1 MGTGDLKFLISIPL
15 PSYQAIACLFS
26 SEVTGIIQNS
36 SGIGILRIAVQQAFP
51 PPTRGRPALLGVDDA
66 YYDILRVVR
75 TGMQC
80 GAAFAQRPRSLTSRS
95 SRPCTNGSK
104 RDASALPT
112 NVSSG
117 CIGGVGGLAT
127 VASIPHLSIISMAWT
142 ASVGCKH
149 FGELTE
155 GHRTLYNHH
164 LIRRCNRSGL
174 AIYCG

>member
-1 MGTGDLKFLISIPL
+1 MLSEELGCRLSCQHL
-15 PSYQAIACLFS
+15 PSFAATCQ
-26 SEVTGIIQNS
+26 T
-36 SGIGILRIAVQQAFP
+36 QQLKLKHLVRWYA
-51 PPTRGRPALLGVDDA
+51 RGRPALLGVDDA